1 MEVLGHR
8 GSRTPGPENTL
19 EAVDAA
25 LRAGAD
31 GVELDVRRSADGDLV
46 CVHDARLPRLG
57 GRAVIRRS
65 TSELASR
72 GIPLLT
78 EMLDVWDGRG
88 RLILEIKNQPGQP
101 DFDAPRERTAR
112 ALIELLRA
120 RGLPGSS
127 VAGAHLDQ
135 ATAPAPGAP
144 SDVDPQLAQLAAGA
158 PPGPGAPFANGALP
172 ANGAPF
178 APGSAGGPAGESS
191 GSSSTGNPAPA
202 SRSVSGITVSSFDWF
217 AIEAIRDA
225 GLGVATAFLTMP
237 RMSVSGG
244 VAYARSAGHT
254 ELHAHV
260 SAVLG
265 VTDAVPRAR
274 RAGLRLVTWTVTD
287 PATAI
292 ELRDAGVDG
301 VICDDPVGVGQAL
314 RRP

>member
-8 GSRTPGPENTL
+8 GSRTPGPENTV

-31 GVELDVRRSADGDLV
+31 GVELDIRRSADGDLV

-57 GRAVIRRS
+57 GRAVVRRS
-65 TSELASR
+65 TRELASR
-72 GIPLLT
+72 GIPALT
-78 EMLDVWDGRG
+78 DVLDVWAGRG

-120 RGLPGSS
+120 RGLPGP
-127 VAGAHLDQ
+127 GP
-135 ATAPAPGAP
+135 ATPGLPDAAESP
-144 SDVDPQLAQLAAGA
+144 TGDPGEPRQDPVPDARADGG
-158 PPGPGAPFANGALP
+158 GPGA
-172 ANGAPF
+172 
-178 APGSAGGPAGESS
+178 GSAPQ
-191 GSSSTGNPAPA
+191 P
-202 SRSVSGITVSSFDWF
+202 GITVSSFDWF
-217 AIEAIRDA
+217 AIEAVRDA

-244 VAYARSAGHT
+244 IAYVRSAGHT

-260 SAVLG
+260 SAVRG
-265 VTDAVPRAR
+265 VPDAASRAR
-274 RAGLRLVTWTVTD
+274 RAGVRLVTWTVTD
-287 PATAI
+287 PAAAL

-301 VICDDPVGVGQAL
+301 IICDDPAGITTAL
-314 RRP
+314 GR